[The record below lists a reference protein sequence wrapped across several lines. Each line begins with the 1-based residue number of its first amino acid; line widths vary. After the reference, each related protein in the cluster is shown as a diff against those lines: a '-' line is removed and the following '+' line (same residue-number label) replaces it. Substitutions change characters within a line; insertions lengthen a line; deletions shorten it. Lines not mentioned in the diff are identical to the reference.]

1 MPAPKVTTAEFLD
14 IVKVGLP
21 QVADWDV
28 EIESLEF
35 GKGSVILPYQQK
47 FLRPGGTISGPTM
60 MALGDFALY
69 MAVLSIV
76 GPEPMAVTT
85 SLNTNFLNFP
95 TAGDIRAKVRVLKAG
110 RRLVYGDVE
119 IFALAGD
126 PDLCVTHITGTYSV
140 PAKTR

>member
-47 FLRPGGTISGPTM
+47 FLRLP
-60 MALGDFALY
+60 
-69 MAVLSIV
+69 LS
-76 GPEPMAVTT
+76 
-85 SLNTNFLNFP
+85 
-95 TAGDIRAKVRVLKAG
+95 
-110 RRLVYGDVE
+110 
-119 IFALAGD
+119 
-126 PDLCVTHITGTYSV
+126 
-140 PAKTR
+140 